1 MSADE
6 GRQQE
11 GRSSVKISTT
21 AAGKPLVEV
30 KAYSHD
36 LALLDEAREKAVAT
50 YKQTAAALGV
60 PV

>member
-1 MSADE
+1 MSVDE
-6 GRQQE
+6 GRQQDA
-11 GRSSVKISTT
+11 RSSVKISTT

-36 LALLDEAREKAVAT
+36 LDTLDAARLKAVET
-50 YKQTAAALGV
+50 YKQTASALGV